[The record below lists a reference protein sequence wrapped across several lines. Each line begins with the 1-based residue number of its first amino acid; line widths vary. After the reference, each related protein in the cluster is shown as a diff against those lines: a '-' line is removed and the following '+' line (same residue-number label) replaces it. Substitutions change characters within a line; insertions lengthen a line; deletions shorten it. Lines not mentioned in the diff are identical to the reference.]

1 MAFILGGTHYN
12 KDPRVLLRTSTEN
25 SKINWLNNGS
35 ATTSNGSTFWTTNGP
50 FHDGLSTSTFSAGTA
65 KQILS
70 ISGSSGFMY
79 GAVSP
84 QQNGIDEYVT
94 WTIVVDGVSYS
105 IVQGQGTK
113 DDTSNRWM
121 LGSMFMQL
129 NATLAGATRSLFN
142 MGTADP
148 AWDDAHGSI
157 NQMSGSG
164 SHDVYMGLPSITGDA
179 DQKVFFANSLV
190 VSCTPTAVPSSGISF
205 SNYAGV
211 IYQLL

>member
-1 MAFILGGTHYN
+1 MAVLGGKKYN
-12 KDPRVLLRTSTEN
+12 SDPRVLLRTSTAN
-25 SKINWLNNGS
+25 AKISYLANGS
-35 ATTSNGSTFWTTNGP
+35 QVYSGAAAFWTTNGI
-50 FHDGLSTSTFSAGTA
+50 FHDGLSTSTFSANTA

-79 GAVSP
+79 GAISP
-84 QQNGIDEYVT
+84 QQNSINEYVT

-129 NATLAGATRSLFN
+129 NATLGGQTWSLLN

-157 NQMSGSG
+157 NQSHGSG

-190 VSCTPTAVPSSGISF
+190 VSCTPTSVPSSGISY